1 MIIDLATIN
10 FAGGGSGGG
19 GGTPAP
25 TVKLQEKT
33 VGIMANGTT
42 VIVPDAGY
50 DGMYEVE
57 VNVDVPT
64 QGGGASGIDF
74 SPIGYSAQFSNEIN
88 GVWNDDIAYS
98 KTLYDAWDPTKTLL
112 HSAFEGDTKL
122 VFAPNVD
129 TSNATSMFKM
139 FKNCV
144 NLTTVPVL
152 NTATVNEMQYMFEG
166 CKYLKEAPLFDT
178 SNVTNMSGMFSECS
192 FLTKVPSY
200 NTTNV
205 TNMETMFDYCTSLVT
220 IPVLDA
226 TNVTSTRAMFYGCT
240 SLVSVEL
247 NTVSATNM
255 NSMFQDCKALKT
267 ANIKTDSAT
276 DVGYLFKNCEAL
288 ESLPLLNFGKVTN
301 LTQIF
306 GLSNHTKLTELGGFK
321 DLKIDWTGNYGLAKL
336 PNLTYQSVM
345 NVINNLYDFR
355 GNGDSTTTRT
365 IKFNANALAM
375 LSDAD
380 KAIATNKGWI
390 LS

>member
-33 VGIMANGTT
+33 VGITANGTT

-50 DGMYEVE
+50 GGMYEVE

-74 SPIGYSAQFSNEIN
+74 SPIGYSTQFSNEIN

-98 KTLYDAWDPTKTLL
+98 KTLYDAWDPTETLL

-129 TSNATSMFKM
+129 TSSATSMYKFFKD
-139 FKNCV
+139 CV

-152 NTATVNEMQYMFEG
+152 NTETVTDMISLFEG
-166 CKYLKEAPLFDT
+166 CKSLKEAPLF
-178 SNVTNMSGMFSECS
+178 V
-192 FLTKVPSY
+192 
-200 NTTNV
+200 TTNV
-205 TNMETMFDYCTSLVT
+205 TDMANMFANCSLLTQVPLYKTTNVKDMSIMFKNCTSLVT
-220 IPVLDA
+220 IPVFNA
-226 TNVTSTRAMFYGCT
+226 TNVISTMSMFFGCT

-247 NTVSATNM
+247 NTVSATNL
-255 NSMFQDCKALKT
+255 NGMFQDCKALKT

-306 GLSNHTKLTELGGFK
+306 GLGNHTNLTELGGFK
-321 DLKIDWTGNYGLAKL
+321 DLKIDWTGSYGLAKL
-336 PNLTYQSVM
+336 PNLTYESVM
-345 NVINNLYDFR
+345 NVIRNLYDFR
-355 GNGDSTTTRT
+355 GNGDITTTRT

>member
-10 FAGGGSGGG
+10 FAGGGSGGSG
-19 GGTPAP
+19 GSG
-25 TVKLQEKT
+25 
-33 VGIMANGTT
+33 G
-42 VIVPDAGY
+42 
-50 DGMYEVE
+50 
-57 VNVDVPT
+57 
-64 QGGGASGIDF
+64 GGGASGIDF
-74 SPIGYSAQFSNEIN
+74 SPIGYSTQFSNEIN
-88 GVWNDDIAYS
+88 GQWNDDIAYS
-98 KTLYDAWDPTKTLL
+98 KTLYDAWAPQHPTLL
-112 HSAFEGDTKL
+112 SNAFEGDTKL

-129 TSNATSMFKM
+129 TSGATTMLSMYR
-139 FKNCV
+139 NCV

-152 NTATVNEMQYMFEG
+152 NTVTVTNMGSMFEG
-166 CKYLKEAPLFDT
+166 CKSLKEAPLFDT
-178 SNVTNMSGMFSECS
+178 TNVTTMAFMFKDCS
-192 FLTKVPSY
+192 LLTKVPSLI
-200 NTTNV
+200 TTNV
-205 TNMETMFDYCTSLVT
+205 TTMEGMFDNCTSLVT
-220 IPVLDA
+220 IPLLDA
-226 TNVTSTRAMFYGCT
+226 ANVTSTRVMFYGCT

-267 ANIKTDSAT
+267 VNIKTDSAT
-276 DVGYLFKNCEAL
+276 DVGTLFKNCEAL

-301 LTQIF
+301 LSQIF
-306 GLSNHTKLTELGGFK
+306 GLNNHTKLTELGGFK

-380 KAIATNKGWI
+380 KAIATNKGWV